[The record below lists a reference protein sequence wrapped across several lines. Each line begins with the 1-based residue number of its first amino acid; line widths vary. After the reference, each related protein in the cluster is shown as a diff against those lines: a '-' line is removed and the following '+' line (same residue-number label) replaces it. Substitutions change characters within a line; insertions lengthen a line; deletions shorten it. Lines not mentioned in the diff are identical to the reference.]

1 MESVVAVLA
10 VICVMGTFLLGF
22 ARLAIR
28 ARNRRVGLT
37 FMGPFADLWDPGYL
51 RTDVVIESQTLRG
64 DEAPESG
71 APPRGSVDRSTPHPP
86 R

>member
-10 VICVMGTFLLGF
+10 VIGVIGSFLLGF

-37 FMGPFADLWDPGYL
+37 FMSPFADLWDPGYL
-51 RTDVVIESQTLRG
+51 RTDVVIASQTLRG

-71 APPRGSVDRSTPHPP
+71 APHGSGDRPTTRHPC
-86 R
+86 

>member
-10 VICVMGTFLLGF
+10 VIGVMGTFLLGF

-51 RTDVVIESQTLRG
+51 RTDVVIASQTLRG
-64 DEAPESG
+64 DEAPESA
-71 APPRGSVDRSTPHPP
+71 APPHGSDDRPTTRHP